1 MAEQVGDYEW
11 HAEGEE
17 AELVI
22 YAPDGAR
29 AEGSLERLSV
39 AASLPGAR
47 SPVYAAAVR
56 DQFGWVAASTSHVA
70 PDLLSAPEYGVLF
83 VADTP
88 VDNLGMPPREVARRI
103 PRDLYETSPPI
114 LGTAAVREAA
124 EADAAW
130 AAGEGFIEE
139 EDLSRFTDSA
149 FAGPAGD
156 PDALGRRAV
165 SAGGRWWDPRSAP
178 VGAFRVAEIL
188 DTAGAEELDLDPGSL
203 ALVTT
208 VGSGDLGRL
217 ALATHRDRIS
227 SRGFAAPGSLPAA
240 PMETEEAED
249 LLAAASAAANY
260 AAARTALQI
269 FLLRRALGE
278 LVGGLR
284 IVAVWRVG
292 GLQRREGL
300 LVHYRNLAA
309 VGSGE
314 AMVAGKSV
322 AAGMGAVFGSAPA
335 FGVEEREGRWAW
347 EEAGL
352 LERRATLEPLEEL
365 PG

>member
-1 MAEQVGDYEW
+1 MAEQTGDYEW
-11 HAEGEE
+11 RTEGEQ
-17 AELVI
+17 AEVVV
-22 YAPDGAR
+22 YALDDESA
-29 AEGSLERLSV
+29 GSALKSV
-39 AASLPGAR
+39 AVAADLPGAQG
-47 SPVYAAAVR
+47 PVYAVVSPS
-56 DQFGWVAASTSHVA
+56 QYGWVAASTSHVA
-70 PDLLSAPEYGVLF
+70 PDLLSAPEYGVMF

-88 VDNLGMPPREVARRI
+88 VDNPGLPPREMARRI
-103 PRDLYETSPPI
+103 PRDLYETSLPI

-124 EADAAW
+124 EAGAAW

-165 SAGGRWWDPRSAP
+165 SAGGRWWDPRSTP

-240 PMETEEAED
+240 PVETEEAED

-260 AAARTALQI
+260 AAARAALQI

-278 LVGGLR
+278 LMGGLR

-300 LVHYRNLAA
+300 LVHYQNLAA

-322 AAGMGAVFGSAPA
+322 AAGTGAVFGSAPA

-352 LERRATLEPLEEL
+352 LERRATLESLEEL